1 MSFQID
7 LSATN
12 TDTKLFMYCLQSIS
26 NKGHH
31 RAIANRINQ
40 SDYFGVLNSMLGA
53 ELSLLGK
60 IAVDGYSKQVSG
72 SINTDMGRM
81 GTLVADLRRT
91 CSSTS
96 YTYLYTNEVSHN
108 HARMK
113 SYSETLPHD

>member
-1 MSFQID
+1 
-7 LSATN
+7 
-12 TDTKLFMYCLQSIS
+12 
-26 NKGHH
+26 
-31 RAIANRINQ
+31 
-40 SDYFGVLNSMLGA
+40 MLGA